1 MSDGAGDQAP
11 IPPEALVRVQP
22 ISDPKAFKRHLLR
35 MFDQGQ
41 PRYADLYDA
50 DAEPWNLWPEMVT
63 DFAEEWELLATGGR
77 RSVLALALTFS
88 MPSGTDMTINEA
100 AVLAMA
106 RRAFAG
112 HDRVWV
118 AGEHEGP
125 FVKMLVAHYDED
137 DRPLSSGLADLRKLS
152 RRLCP
157 RAKRPRRRGPGDHP
171 RQPGGLGSTK
181 PGTPIRRASDQ
192 ATADRSCPQAIRP
205 TQ

>member
-11 IPPEALVRVQP
+11 VPPEALVRVQP

-35 MFDQGQ
+35 MFEQGQ

-50 DAEPWNLWPEMVT
+50 EAEPWNLWPEMVT
-63 DFAEEWELLATGGR
+63 DFAEGWELVATGGG

-106 RRAFAG
+106 RREFAG
-112 HDRVWV
+112 HDRIWV

-125 FVKMLVAHYDED
+125 FVKMLVEYRDED
-137 DRPLSSGLADLRKLS
+137 GQAVPSGPADLRRYREAYARELGARSVAVQATPRGS
-152 RRLCP
+152 RELGFGEARD
-157 RAKRPRRRGPGDHP
+157 AYKARRRSSEG
-171 RQPGGLGSTK
+171 
-181 PGTPIRRASDQ
+181 
-192 ATADRSCPQAIRP
+192 
-205 TQ
+205 

>member
-1 MSDGAGDQAP
+1 MSDGAGDRAP
-11 IPPEALVRVQP
+11 ATPEALVRVQT

-35 MFDQGQ
+35 MFEQGQ

-63 DFAEEWELLATGGR
+63 DFAEGWQLVATGGR
-77 RSVLALALTFS
+77 ESKRSVMALALTFS
-88 MPSGTDMTINEA
+88 MPSGTDTTVNEA

-112 HDRVWV
+112 HERVWV

-137 DRPLSSGLADLRKLS
+137 DRPLSSGPADLRSYREAYARELS
-152 RRLCP
+152 V
-157 RAKRPRRRGPGDHP
+157 RGVV
-171 RQPGGLGSTK
+171 
-181 PGTPIRRASDQ
+181 AQ
-192 ATADRSCPQAIRP
+192 ATTRGSRELGFGEARDAYKARQRS
-205 TQ
+205 TDS